1 MTNCSFPRESASSR
15 CRGATPLVGTC
26 SSRWPTL
33 ARHSAHVGV
42 CAAEVSAAGAAT
54 PLRTAAPQRVTHAVH
69 PAGRG
74 AAGAWWS
81 STSSSCCSQP
91 SAPTRSTAPW
101 CSRQRLR
108 PARPTWL
115 VARLVAQRAAG
126 QLGLN
131 LRALRTSWSSGGAAA
146 SALDGLR
153 PASSGSSLQASWSSR
168 GGLTSTTAVTQGGPR
183 SATGRVRVLLYVR
196 PRL

>member
-1 MTNCSFPRESASSR
+1 MRRADLSNVSVAACSASCVSRWDTFVTNCSFPRESASSR

-33 ARHSAHVGV
+33 AAHSAHVGV

-54 PLRTAAPQRVTHAVH
+54 PLRTAAPQRVTRAVH

-91 SAPTRSTAPW
+91 SAPTRITAPW

-108 PARPTWL
+108 PARLTCHWTRRLSMAHSWP
-115 VARLVAQRAAG
+115 ARPQLARAAH
-126 QLGLN
+126 LVVVE
-131 LRALRTSWSSGGAAA
+131 RCGGIH
-146 SALDGLR
+146 S
-153 PASSGSSLQASWSSR
+153 
-168 GGLTSTTAVTQGGPR
+168 
-183 SATGRVRVLLYVR
+183 
-196 PRL
+196 